1 MGATALGHT
10 PGRAQVQFLPQL
22 QGILVQNPPGCC
34 IPGSSFQ
41 QAGVSL
47 PLLFPAWAACREL
60 PGGKGGVLPIQ
71 AARQEWE
78 EARERHGEVRSPC
91 LVTGAMGPC
100 GQRGTARVPSPP
112 ARLGRKCGP
121 MLRWW
126 MCHPKPAAPQS
137 PAPCRRHRAGNAGR
151 AGMEGMLKA
160 APPHTQGKP
169 RSHPHLKPR
178 RCCFPK
184 ASHPLIV
191 PKSQPFRSSS
201 SSSGAVAAPR
211 ALPAHSPVSPGT
223 FVVSTFV
230 FSASRRQ
237 LEKQHSLVFS
247 QYFLPPRDLR
257 SYKWTKTCVILTSE
271 DFKSQQK
278 NMFIVKKA

>member
-60 PGGKGGVLPIQ
+60 PEGKGGVLPIQ
-71 AARQEWE
+71 AARQERE
-78 EARERHGEVRSPC
+78 EARGRHGEVRSPC

-169 RSHPHLKPR
+169 RSHPHSNRGAAAFPR
-178 RCCFPK
+178 R
-184 ASHPLIV
+184 
-191 PKSQPFRSSS
+191 
-201 SSSGAVAAPR
+201 
-211 ALPAHSPVSPGT
+211 
-223 FVVSTFV
+223 
-230 FSASRRQ
+230 
-237 LEKQHSLVFS
+237 
-247 QYFLPPRDLR
+247 
-257 SYKWTKTCVILTSE
+257 LTP
-271 DFKSQQK
+271 
-278 NMFIVKKA
+278 